1 MDKGA
6 RRSRYGVSLLVG
18 LAAIVGA
25 LAGSASVSDRTAA
38 TLVAPVDANLLAQ
51 TATNDP
57 FARANVTRTTVE
69 AAPPGAPS
77 GGGSV
82 RRKGRCADCGVVESM
97 TRVDRQETLGGVCSF
112 AHSDR
117 RGITENTYDGG
128 EYGGTATLVD
138 TVESVVA
145 GRPSTRH
152 SKIASSHRFVVR
164 LRDGSR
170 HVFDEATGR
179 TLHAGERI
187 QVIAGV
193 NAPTR

>member
-1 MDKGA
+1 MDRVA
-6 RRSRYGVSLLVG
+6 RRRRFGVSSLVG
-18 LAAIVGA
+18 LAAVVGA

-57 FARANVTRTTVE
+57 PARTNVTHVTRTTVE
-69 AAPPGAPS
+69 ATPPGAPS

-82 RRKGRCADCGVVESM
+82 RRKARCADCGVVESM

-117 RGITENTYDGG
+117 LGITENTYDGG
-128 EYGGTATLVD
+128 VYGGTATLLD
-138 TVESVVA
+138 AVESVVA
-145 GRPSTRH
+145 GRPSAGH
-152 SKIASSHRFVVR
+152 SKIASSHRLVVR

-170 HVFDEATGR
+170 HVFDEGTSR
-179 TLHAGERI
+179 TCMRA
-187 QVIAGV
+187 
-193 NAPTR
+193 NAFW